1 MSLIKS
7 IQKLNELYHI
17 FRKSY
22 DSLIKIVRN
31 HSTIKQKLILSEQF
45 LNQAYMIIKEELE
58 TTEQHREFNKII
70 KGIKN
75 DKKT

>member
-7 IQKLNELYHI
+7 IQKLNELYHT

-31 HSTIKQKLILSEQF
+31 HSTIKQKLVLSEQF
-45 LNQAYMIIKEELE
+45 LNQAYMLIKDELE
-58 TTEQHREFNKII
+58 TTEQKRKFNNII
-70 KGIKN
+70 KGIKD
-75 DKKT
+75 DKNK